1 MKFPEILER
10 LEENNGGT
18 FFVTD
23 MDQKLQ
29 GSLSDGDLRR
39 ASFKYKE
46 NVYKSTAEKIMNQK
60 PISWDQ
66 NSGPRDLRS
75 LAEKKR
81 IPGIDSEGR
90 IKFLFFLL

>member
-60 PISWDQ
+60 PISKLWSQ
-66 NSGPRDLRS
+66 RF
-75 LAEKKR
+75 A
-81 IPGIDSEGR
+81 
-90 IKFLFFLL
+90 